1 MLFIKYLLVF
11 FLTLFFQSC
20 TLKKID
26 NVHGISNLKEK
37 ISLVKIKK
45 SNKNDIIRA
54 IGPLF
59 INQQSD
65 NKWTYFEVRETR
77 TKYGKKKIYTNNYVE
92 IFFNKYGI
100 VNKIDFYNLSSM
112 NKITFTK
119 DKTQTIAKRDTISEN
134 LLSSTRKRMEN
145 AKKKFD

>member
-11 FLTLFFQSC
+11 FLTLFFHSC

-26 NVHGISNLKEK
+26 SVHGISNLKEK

-45 SNKNDIIRA
+45 SNKNDIIRI

-65 NKWTYFEVRETR
+65 DKWTYFEVRETR
-77 TKYGKKKIYTNNYVE
+77 TKYGEKKIYTNNYVE